1 MDRKKWLSLGV
12 GFLVTL
18 LCVGWL
24 AYEVEWQKLQTQM
37 TRIDWRWCA
46 LAVGLYLLGHV
57 FRGIRCAWILRPH
70 KQIPWFEATQ
80 VVWIG
85 YATNNV
91 LPARLGELVR
101 AYVLARRE
109 KLSKGLAI
117 STLLVERILD
127 GLAIVGILVVTAFW
141 APTDPWIRRIGWFA
155 GVLFVG
161 AMSVMLMAR
170 LARGMFEQ
178 WLAWGASRLPHAI
191 GEKAQGFGHRL
202 LDGTACLRGDRYMV
216 GVLWLSVLI
225 WLVEGAMFFVLLPA
239 FGLPMSLMTA
249 YLAMSIT
256 NLGVLLP
263 STPGHVGTFHFC
275 CTKAL
280 LLAGAITVS
289 NQSIGVGYALVLHA
303 LQYIPVTLIGFWS
316 LYHYGFNL
324 RTIWHADDSPAHATP
339 ATATSSGNAR

>member
-1 MDRKKWLSLGV
+1 MDRKKWLSLGL
-12 GFLVTL
+12 GFVVTI

-24 AYEVEWQKLQTQM
+24 VYEVEWQKLQTQL
-37 TRIDWRWCA
+37 TRIDWRWCV

-70 KQIPWFEATQ
+70 KQISWFEATQ

-101 AYVLARRE
+101 SYVLARRE
-109 KLSKGLAI
+109 RISTGISI

-127 GLAIVGILVVTAFW
+127 GLSIVGILVIAAFW

-155 GVLFVG
+155 GLLFVG
-161 AMSVMLMAR
+161 AMSVMLLAR
-170 LARGMFEQ
+170 LSRRFFERLLS
-178 WLAWGASRLPHAI
+178 WSASRLPASV
-191 GEKAQGFGHRL
+191 GERAEGFGHRL
-202 LDGTACLRGDRYMV
+202 LDGTACLQGDRYMV
-216 GVLWLSVLI
+216 GVLFLSVLI
-225 WLVEGAMFFVLLPA
+225 WVVEGAMFLVLLPA
-239 FGLPMSLMTA
+239 FGLPFSPMTA

-280 LLAGAITVS
+280 LLAGAITPAG
-289 NQSIGVGYALVLHA
+289 QSIGVGYALVLHA
-303 LQYIPVTLIGFWS
+303 LQYVPVTLIGFWS

-324 RTIWHADDSPAHATP
+324 KTLWHVGDAPPSVSEATT
-339 ATATSSGNAR
+339 TA